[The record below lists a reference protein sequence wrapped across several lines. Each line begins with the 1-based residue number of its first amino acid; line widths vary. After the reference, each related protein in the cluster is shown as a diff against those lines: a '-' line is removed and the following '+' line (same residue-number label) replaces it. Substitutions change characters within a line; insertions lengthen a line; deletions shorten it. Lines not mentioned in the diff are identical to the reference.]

1 MTNKTGT
8 VLFVDDEERILKA
21 LRRLFR
27 PEQYRTFFASG
38 GPAALDILNAE
49 NVSVVITDL
58 SMPGMDGFTLLDR
71 VKAEYPDIIRIV
83 MSGHS
88 DTNTILNAINQ
99 GNLYRYIVKPF
110 NEAELKITTK
120 QAVELFNLQQDK
132 RNLMHRL
139 EEHNN
144 LLEERVEKRTKQLL
158 SIEKKAEI
166 GKHASQ
172 IVHNMNNPL
181 MAVFGSIGI
190 VELMMENTNPDM
202 NKLREFLGIM
212 KKNAGDLKKIIR
224 SILDHA
230 RESGRSRTEP
240 VNTNEIIANALEF
253 FKFDSTFKYKIK
265 KNISLAENLPFIKGD
280 SIQIKQILD
289 NLIKNAID
297 AMEHSDKKC
306 LGIKTGMKNG
316 NIIIKISD
324 TGEGIAAEDLE
335 KIFSPDYT
343 TKPVGKGTGLGLAS
357 VKTMIN
363 AYSGNIKVES
373 KKGKGTL
380 FTVQL
385 PV

>member
-1 MTNKTGT
+1 M
-8 VLFVDDEERILKA
+8 DDEEKILKA

-27 PEQYRTFFASG
+27 SEPYRIFFASG
-38 GPAALDILNAE
+38 GEAALDILNAE

-71 VKAEYPDIIRIV
+71 VKTEYPYIIRIV

-88 DTNTILNAINQ
+88 DTDTILNAINQ
-99 GNLYRYIVKPF
+99 GNLYRYILKPF
-110 NEAELKITTK
+110 NGAELKITTK

-132 RNLMHRL
+132 RNLMQRL

-158 SIEKKAEI
+158 AIEKKAEI

-181 MAVFGSIGI
+181 MAVLGSIDI
-190 VELMMENTNPDM
+190 VELIMENANPDM
-202 NKLREFLGIM
+202 DKMQKFLGIM
-212 KKNAGDLKKIIR
+212 KKNAYDLKKIIR

-230 RESGRSRTEP
+230 REDGPSRTEP
-240 VNTNEIIANALEF
+240 VNINEIIARALEF
-253 FKFDSTFKYKIK
+253 FELDSTFKYKIK
-265 KNISLAENLPFIKGD
+265 KNISLTENLPFIKGD
-280 SIQIKQILD
+280 SIQIKQIMD

-297 AMEHSDKKC
+297 AMEHFGKKC
-306 LGIKTGMKNG
+306 LGIRTGMENG

-324 TGEGIAAEDLE
+324 TGEGIAAENLE
-335 KIFSPDYT
+335 KIFSSDYT

-363 AYSGNIKVES
+363 AYSGTIKVES

-380 FTVQL
+380 FTVHL

>member
-1 MTNKTGT
+1 M
-8 VLFVDDEERILKA
+8 DDEEKILKT

-27 PEQYRTFFASG
+27 PEPYHAFFASG

-58 SMPGMDGFTLLDR
+58 SMPGMDGFSLLDR

-88 DTNTILNAINQ
+88 DTDTILNAINQ

-120 QAVELFNLQQDK
+120 QAVELFNLQQEK
-132 RNLMHRL
+132 RNLIQRL
-139 EEHNN
+139 EDHNN

-181 MAVFGSIGI
+181 MAVFGSLGI
-190 VELMMENTNPDM
+190 VELMTKNANPDM
-202 NKLREFLGIM
+202 DKLRKFLDIM
-212 KKNAGDLKKIIR
+212 KKNAYDLKIIIR

-230 RESGRSRTEP
+230 RADGGSILEP
-240 VNTNEIIANALEF
+240 VNINEIVIRALEF
-253 FKFDSTFKYKIK
+253 FKLDSAFKYNIE
-265 KNISLAENLPFIKGD
+265 KNISLIENIPFIKGD
-280 SIQIKQILD
+280 SIQIKQIID
-289 NLIKNAID
+289 NLVKNAID

-306 LGIKTGMKNG
+306 LGIRTGMENG
-316 NIIIKISD
+316 DIIIKISD

-335 KIFSPDYT
+335 KIFSSNYT

-357 VKTMIN
+357 VKTMVK
-363 AYSGNIKVES
+363 AYSGNIKVKSE
-373 KKGKGTL
+373 KGKGTL

>member
-8 VLFVDDEERILKA
+8 VLFVDDEEKILKA

-27 PEQYRTFFASG
+27 PEPYQTFFAPG
-38 GPAALDILNAE
+38 GPAALDILNVE

-58 SMPGMDGFTLLDR
+58 SMHGMDGFTLLDR
-71 VKAEYPDIIRIV
+71 VKAEYPDIIRVV

-88 DTNTILNAINQ
+88 DTDTILNAINQ

-132 RNLMHRL
+132 RNLMQRL

-158 SIEKKAEI
+158 AIEKKAEI

-190 VELMMENTNPDM
+190 VELMMENANPDM
-202 NKLREFLGIM
+202 DKLQKFLGIM
-212 KKNAGDLKKIIR
+212 KKNAYDLKKIIR

-230 RESGRSRTEP
+230 REGGRSRTEP
-240 VNTNEIIANALEF
+240 VNINEIIARAIDF
-253 FKFDSTFKYKIK
+253 FELDSIFKYKIK
-265 KNISLAENLPFIKGD
+265 KNISLTENLPFIKGD
-280 SIQIKQILD
+280 SIQIKQIMD

-306 LGIKTGMKNG
+306 LDIRTGLENG
-316 NIIIKISD
+316 DIIIKISD
-324 TGEGIAAEDLE
+324 TGEGIAEEDLE
-335 KIFSPDYT
+335 KIFSSNYT

-357 VKTMIN
+357 VKAMIN
-363 AYSGNIKVES
+363 AYSGKITVES
-373 KKGKGTL
+373 ENGKGTI

>member
-1 MTNKTGT
+1 M
-8 VLFVDDEERILKA
+8 DDEEKILKA
-21 LRRLFR
+21 LKRLFR
-27 PEQYRTFFASG
+27 SEPCRTFFASG

-88 DTNTILNAINQ
+88 DTDTILNAINQ

-132 RNLMHRL
+132 RNLMQRL

-144 LLEERVEKRTKQLL
+144 LLEERVEKRTNQLL
-158 SIEKKAEI
+158 AIEKKAEI
-166 GKHASQ
+166 GKYASQ

-190 VELMMENTNPDM
+190 VELMMKNANPDM
-202 NKLREFLGIM
+202 DKLQKFLGIM
-212 KKNAGDLKKIIR
+212 KKNACDLKKIIR

-230 RESGRSRTEP
+230 REGGPSRTEP
-240 VNTNEIIANALEF
+240 VNINEIIARALEF
-253 FKFDSTFKYKIK
+253 FELDSIFKYKIE
-265 KNISLAENLPFIKGD
+265 KNISLTENLPFMKGD
-280 SIQIKQILD
+280 SIQIKQIMD

-306 LGIKTGMKNG
+306 LGIKTGMENG
-316 NIIIKISD
+316 DIIIKISD
-324 TGEGIAAEDLE
+324 TGEGIAEEDLE

-357 VKTMIN
+357 VKAMIN
-363 AYSGNIKVES
+363 AYSGKIKVKSE
-373 KKGKGTL
+373 KGKGTL